1 MIKVFD
7 ERQTRFSP
15 RYLVRGA
22 ALLVAV
28 LCFGT
33 VGYMAI
39 EKWRF
44 LDALYM
50 TVITITTVGFKE
62 VRNVSD
68 AGQIFTIVLIFFGI
82 GIVAYSLGL
91 VVQAMVLFQMREIL
105 GRRKL
110 GLIKRSMKDHY
121 ILCGYGRIG
130 KTICKELIAHKIPVL
145 VIDASQGM
153 KSPFE
158 ELGIPYIID
167 DATSEDVLMEAHI
180 DRAKG
185 LVTVVSSDADN
196 LFITMTA
203 RGLNPDLFILTR
215 TEEEQNQ
222 KKFLRAG
229 ADRAFLPY
237 LIGGRKMADAIVKPA
252 VSDFLD
258 LTVHDKDIEL
268 KMEELQV
275 KDQSGLAGVNL
286 VESGI
291 RQDLNIIIV
300 AIRKGDG
307 EMTFNPSS
315 LTKIEAGDTLIALG
329 NKDDLEALAKL
340 LSEPRPDQKKRPR

>member
-1 MIKVFD
+1 MIKGYE
-7 ERQTRFSP
+7 ERQARFNP
-15 RYLVRGA
+15 KYVVRGI
-22 ALLVAV
+22 ALLVAI

-33 VGYMAI
+33 AGYMVI

-50 TVITITTVGFKE
+50 TVITITTVGFRE
-62 VRNVSD
+62 VRTVSD
-68 AGQIFTIVLIFFGI
+68 AGEIFTIVLIFFGI

-91 VVQAMVLFQMREIL
+91 VAQSMVLFQVRELL

-110 GLIKRSMKDHY
+110 GLIKKSMKDHY
-121 ILCGYGRIG
+121 IVCGYGRIG
-130 KTICKELIAHKIPVL
+130 KTICKELIAHDIPVL
-145 VIDASQGM
+145 VIDGSEEM
-153 KSPFE
+153 KAPFE

-167 DATSEDVLMEAHI
+167 DATSEDVLMEARI

-196 LFITMTA
+196 LFITMSA
-203 RGLNPDLFILTR
+203 RGLNPNLFILTR
-215 TEEEQNQ
+215 TEEEKNQ

-229 ADRAFLPY
+229 ANRTFLPY

-258 LTVHDKDIEL
+258 LTVHGGGIEL

-275 KDQSGLAGVNL
+275 KNESGLAGVNL

-291 RQDLNIIIV
+291 RQDLNIIVI

-315 LTKIEAGDTLIALG
+315 LTKIEVGDTLIALG
-329 NKDDLEALAKL
+329 HKDDLMALKRL
-340 LSEPRPDQKKRPR
+340 LSEPGDQREKRSR

>member
-1 MIKVFD
+1 MIKGYD
-7 ERQTRFSP
+7 ERQARFSP
-15 RYLVRGA
+15 RYAARGT
-22 ALLVAV
+22 ALLLAV

-33 VGYMAI
+33 IGYMTI
-39 EKWRF
+39 ENWRF

-62 VRNVSD
+62 IRPVSE
-68 AGQIFTIVLIFFGI
+68 AGQIFTILLIFFGI

-91 VVQAMVLFQMREIL
+91 VARTMVVFQMRELL

-110 GLIKRSMKDHY
+110 GLIKKTLKEHY
-121 ILCGYGRIG
+121 IVCGYGRIG
-130 KTICKELIAHKIPVL
+130 KTICRELIANNIPVL
-145 VIDASQGM
+145 VIDASEDM

-185 LVTVVSSDADN
+185 LITVVSSDADN

-237 LIGGRKMADAIVKPA
+237 LIGGRKMADTIVKPA

-258 LTVHDKDIEL
+258 LTVHDQGIEL
-268 KMEELQV
+268 KMEELAV
-275 KDQSGLAGVNL
+275 RENSGLAGVNL

-307 EMTFNPSS
+307 NMTFNPSS
-315 LTKIEAGDTLIALG
+315 STKIEAGDTLIALG
-329 NKDDLEALAKL
+329 NIKDLEALKRL
-340 LSEPRPDQKKRPR
+340 LSEPGHHQGKRSR

>member
-1 MIKVFD
+1 MIKGFD

-15 RYLVRGA
+15 RYVARGA
-22 ALLVAV
+22 ALLVAI

-33 VGYMAI
+33 VGYMTI

-50 TVITITTVGFKE
+50 TVITITTVGFGE
-62 VRNVSD
+62 IHPVSD
-68 AGQIFTIVLIFFGI
+68 TGQVFTIILIFLGI

-91 VVQAMVLFQMREIL
+91 VAQAMVLFQMREIL

-110 GLIKRSMKDHY
+110 GMIKKSMKDHY
-121 ILCGYGRIG
+121 IVCGYGRIG
-130 KTICKELIAHKIPVL
+130 KTICQELIAHGIPVL
-145 VIDASQGM
+145 VIDASQEM

-158 ELGIPYIID
+158 ELGIPYILD

-203 RGLNPDLFILTR
+203 RGLNPKLFILTR

-229 ADRAFLPY
+229 ANRTFLPY

-258 LTVHDKDIEL
+258 LTVYDRDIEL
-268 KMEELQV
+268 RMEELQV

-291 RQDLNIIIV
+291 RKDLNIIIV

-307 EMTFNPSS
+307 KMTFNPSS
-315 LTKIEAGDTLIALG
+315 LTKMEAGDTLIALG
-329 NKDDLEALAKL
+329 NKDDLEALERR
-340 LSEPRPDQKKRPR
+340 LSEPSPVQKKRSR